1 MPLNL
6 TSVLA
11 IVMAWVAAFL
21 SYRLRFAARLDSLKN
36 GRIALAVRE
45 TTRAPLQS
53 KRNVY
58 VIYT

>member
-21 SYRLRFAARLDSLKN
+21 SCRLRFAARLDSLKN
-36 GRIALAVRE
+36 GRIALAARE
-45 TTRAPLQS
+45 TTEAGATV
-53 KRNVY
+53 NV
-58 VIYT
+58 TRLAT